1 MLIFRQIIRSIT
13 YNALNNIILILYSNH
28 LCVNPVYVSVTKVTV
43 GVIGRLNNRFN
54 NRLKILIIDVPG
66 IYASKPCLIN
76 KYPIYGDRTFKTY
89 KCGTGTVVQ
98 IQVRQVLSVDVEPY
112 SFCLGK
118 GIVASSWPLILLNL
132 AINLSFTVLSLF
144 LHLQDRILRT
154 ALRNL
159 LVRKA

>member
-1 MLIFRQIIRSIT
+1 MSPGGIC
-13 YNALNNIILILYSNH
+13 SNT
-28 LCVNPVYVSVTKVTV
+28 LVKTGKC
-43 GVIGRLNNRFN
+43 
-54 NRLKILIIDVPG
+54 
-66 IYASKPCLIN
+66 KPCLIN
-76 KYPIYGDRTFKTY
+76 KYPIYGDRTFKSTC

-118 GIVASSWPLILLNL
+118 GIVALSWPLILLNL